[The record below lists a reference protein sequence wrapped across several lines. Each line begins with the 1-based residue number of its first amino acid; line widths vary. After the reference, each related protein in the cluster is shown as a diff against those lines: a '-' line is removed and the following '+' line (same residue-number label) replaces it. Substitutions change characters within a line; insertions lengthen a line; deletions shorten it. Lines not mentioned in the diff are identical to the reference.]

1 MSISEIQELP
11 PEVKDIIFSSDISR
25 ANKEIVDKFFL
36 NRDQLNFLLGLEEDL
51 FLKKIDLLDLP
62 NELED
67 MERAE
72 HYDLRVI
79 ALEIAYRILWPLQ
92 DFLETVDRLIL
103 RLGGKVP
110 KIQHLRKETLQ
121 RKLLPTNITGRVRK
135 LMEDYDD
142 FRSSHLTSKK
152 IIDKYERHVA
162 PTVDHWL
169 QDYVHFAG
177 AGYHNSLKRAEYLAK
192 SSNITSLSQVEKES
206 LRHFLI
212 SYDDD
217 IDVDVENAGSLLKIT
232 SATKPDK
239 SSPQDKA
246 DINEILNNLHRQYLE
261 IDQKILPPDFILSEV
276 NNDAIKIRDVLWQAV
291 GVQDKYKAVSCLKV
305 LIEKKSLD
313 LMLREDNRFRGILKR
328 FINIRYGR
336 NINSWFDNNSDK
348 LLTRRLFLE
357 VLLVERLSFS
367 EQEAALLAFYLIN
380 TVSDSG
386 QVVYLDEAD
395 GQLKWRE
402 VQLIKNQLSW
412 VA

>member
-1 MSISEIQELP
+1 L
-11 PEVKDIIFSSDISR
+11 
-25 ANKEIVDKFFL
+25 AAT
-36 NRDQLNFLLGLEEDL
+36 G
-51 FLKKIDLLDLP
+51 
-62 NELED
+62 
-67 MERAE
+67 
-72 HYDLRVI
+72 
-79 ALEIAYRILWPLQ
+79 
-92 DFLETVDRLIL
+92 FLETVDRLIL

-142 FRSSHLTSKK
+142 FRSSRLTSKK

-169 QDYVHFAG
+169 QDYVHFAS

>member
-142 FRSSHLTSKK
+142 FRSSRLTSKK